1 MPISLID
8 NLKIQNQ
15 KSNVERDCF
24 KTISDMVSY
33 SPNYLPNLF
42 HAMCE
47 ETGKMYVYNINND
60 IDPVLGKWREY
71 GSGVGTDETVKLTS
85 TSTDAKYLNELI
97 DNSTIEVDTNN
108 DYLIVKKIEGQ
119 TVTVA
124 EINFLTGIK
133 SNVQEQINNLS
144 KSMTM
149 YGVFGTK
156 ADLLASVDPVPVD
169 GNTAI
174 VIADEDNNNKQMT
187 YIYIASTSKWTQ
199 VAESSIQVRDFTT
212 DPIDLGSE
220 TTGTLSKDKID
231 TAIARLADVL
241 DKTTYQGSGE
251 GIVKQADMLTGLTS
265 TITALNQAITDS
277 HTHTNKTA
285 LDKIISDG
293 LGTNFLADNG
303 KYISILSVGVSAPAY
318 TSQIWI
324 DTTNVSNPI
333 LKIYDG
339 TDWIAVSG
347 GSNSGCKVYIGNT
360 EPTDK
365 DIELWINPD
374 ETGGGGTGGG
384 SEVFDRDDLTAVTV
398 GGLSAGSSVKGKST
412 KDVLEEILFPYQKPT
427 VSFSITPNTTT
438 YAVGDTI
445 SSIKFTINTGKKSKD
460 IQSIKVYDG
469 STLLT
474 TITDSVANG
483 GTFTYNYACNITA
496 STTLKVEVADDT
508 STVSATKSITF
519 AYKSYYGFVAD
530 GTTVDETAVKGL
542 QKNVL
547 KTSKALTYS
556 GITCTNSKIV
566 YAYPQS
572 QGLLGSI
579 LDGNGFDYL
588 GSYNYSVISVDGV
601 NYYVYVMID
610 PTTLDDFIQKFA

>member
-1 MPISLID
+1 MAISLGS
-8 NLKIQNQ
+8 NLALHTRLPLDDRTIMETIGEMKDYPENFLPDIAY
-15 KSNVERDCF
+15 CF
-24 KTISDMVSY
+24 VKED
-33 SPNYLPNLF
+33 
-42 HAMCE
+42 
-47 ETGKMYVYNINND
+47 GKMYVFNRDNESTE
-60 IDPVLGKWREY
+60 LTGKWREY

-97 DNSTIEVDTNN
+97 DNSTIEVDVNN
-108 DYLIVKKIEGQ
+108 DCLVVKKIDGQ
-119 TVTVA
+119 TATVA
-124 EINFLTGIK
+124 EINFLTGVTA
-133 SNVQEQINNLS
+133 NVQEQINNLG

-174 VIADEDNNNKQMT
+174 VVADEDNNNKQMT

-199 VAESSIQVRDFTT
+199 VAESSIQIRDFTT
-212 DPIDLGSE
+212 NPIDLDTE

-241 DKTTYQGSGE
+241 DKATYVGSAD
-251 GIVKQADMLTGLTS
+251 GIVKQADMLTGLTY
-265 TITALNQAITDS
+265 TITALNDAIKDS

-285 LDKIISDG
+285 LDKIVSNG
-293 LGTNFLADNG
+293 LGSNFLADNG
-303 KYISILSVGVSAPAY
+303 KYISILSVGVSEPAY

-324 DTTNVSNPI
+324 DNTDTSKPK

-339 TDWIAVSG
+339 TDWIAVTG
-347 GSNSGCKVYIGNT
+347 ASNSGCKVYIGNT

-374 ETGGGGTGGG
+374 ATSGGGTGG
-384 SEVFDRDDLTAVTV
+384 SEVFDRDDLTVVTV
-398 GGLSAGSSVKGKST
+398 GGLNAGSSVKDKTT
-412 KDVLEEILFPYQKPT
+412 KEVLEEILFPYQKPT
-427 VSFSITPNTTT
+427 VSFTISPSTTT

-445 SSIKFTINTGKKSKD
+445 SSIKFTINAGKKSKD
-460 IQSIKVYDG
+460 IQSIKIYDG

-508 STVSATKSITF
+508 STVSANKSITF

-556 GITCTNSKIV
+556 GINPYLRSICRFR
-566 YAYPQS
+566 YP
-572 QGLLGSI
+572 
-579 LDGNGFDYL
+579 DR
-588 GSYNYSVISVDGV
+588 
-601 NYYVYVMID
+601 
-610 PTTLDDFIQKFA
+610 